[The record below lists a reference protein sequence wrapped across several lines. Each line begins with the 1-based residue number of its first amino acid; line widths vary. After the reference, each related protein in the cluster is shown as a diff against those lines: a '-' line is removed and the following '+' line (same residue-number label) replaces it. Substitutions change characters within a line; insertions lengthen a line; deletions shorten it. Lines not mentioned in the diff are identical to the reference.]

1 MRFLKPI
8 TAWLALGALLAP
20 QAAQAAGNKGGPGPG
35 GGGAGPGAGSGAG
48 SGSGS
53 GSSFVLTL
61 DDPNADQGPQ
71 DEAGSKPAKAEPR
84 PFEMSGIFETHR
96 LIRQSDLNGA
106 APNREFN
113 FLYLGLRYDLT
124 DRDRVTLRGG
134 AYQRF
139 LVDDGESG
147 FRADD
152 LSFAYTRFVPLP
164 QKVTL
169 RLIGSAL
176 VPISYGSQ
184 KSSLITAP
192 RFTVAADRR
201 FGYLTLSA
209 RALGELYLSRYTT
222 AEGGSA
228 NTKWRTAGG
237 LEAELAMPF
246 HEALSVGA
254 SLYLQYSRPYNVQNS
269 GTDQASRLG
278 AEADIQYARQPV
290 QEAYGG
296 EAFVRYTL
304 PELSGARSD
313 LTVSFAQGDPTLG
326 YTSVIHDGVG
336 HGYLF
341 YRRTSEVYAAL
352 AVRY

>member
-1 MRFLKPI
+1 
-8 TAWLALGALLAP
+8 
-20 QAAQAAGNKGGPGPG
+20 
-35 GGGAGPGAGSGAG
+35 
-48 SGSGS
+48 
-53 GSSFVLTL
+53 VLSL
-61 DDPNADQGPQ
+61 DDPSTDEGPQ
-71 DEAGSKPAKAEPR
+71 AEEGRKPPRAEPR
-84 PFEMSGIFETHR
+84 PLELSGIFESHR
-96 LIRQSDLNGA
+96 LVRQSDLNGA
-106 APNREFN
+106 APNKEFN
-113 FLYLGLRYDLT
+113 FLYLGIRYDLT
-124 DRDRVTLRGG
+124 DRDRLSLRGG
-134 AYQRF
+134 VYQRF

-152 LSFAYTRFVPLP
+152 LNFAYTRFIPLP

-184 KSSLITAP
+184 KTSLVTAP
-192 RFTVAADRR
+192 RLTAAVDRR

-209 RALGELYLSRYTT
+209 RALGELYLSKYTT
-222 AEGGSA
+222 AEGGNA
-228 NTKWRTAGG
+228 NTKWRTAAT
-237 LEAELAMPF
+237 LEGEFTMPF
-246 HEALSVGA
+246 HEPLSIGA

-269 GTDQASRLG
+269 GGGQAERLG
-278 AEADIQYARQPV
+278 AEADNQFARQPV

-296 EAFVRYTL
+296 EAFVRYTF
-304 PELSGARSD
+304 PELAGARSD